1 MKPATKSPH
10 PDNRF
15 NADRPGPRV
24 ARRRVLGGAAATAA
38 ASVAVAIGL
47 AGCSRREPLLRI
59 ASNVWPGY
67 ELMHAAQALGRFDET
82 ELRIIEMPSSTDVL
96 QALASGAIE
105 GGGLTLDELL
115 SARADGL
122 DLCAVLVF
130 DESTGADALIAQA
143 EIGSLAA
150 LAGKRIGVEQTA
162 TGALVLHA
170 ALQAAGLRLDQ
181 VQPVFMTVANHL
193 AAWQARQVDAL
204 VTFEPVLGA
213 AAAQGGRRLFD
224 SHAMPGQI
232 IDVLAVHRSALQR
245 SPQALRRLVQMQ
257 FEMQALWRSDPQ
269 RLAPSIGARMGLAP
283 AQVPAFL
290 DGLSMPD
297 LLENHQ
303 WLAGSQPR
311 LLTSARHLEQVMRK
325 AHLLTHGAPQTPL
338 CSAALLPA
346 LPTGAGA

>member
-1 MKPATKSPH
+1 MKQANTSPH
-10 PDNRF
+10 PDRL
-15 NADRPGPRV
+15 DTRRPGPRV

-38 ASVAVAIGL
+38 ATVAAAIGL

-82 ELRIIEMPSSTDVL
+82 ELRIIEMPSATDVL
-96 QALASGAIE
+96 QSLAAGAIE

-150 LAGKRIGVEQTA
+150 LAGRRIGVEQTA

-193 AAWQARQVDAL
+193 AAWQTRQVDAL

-213 AAAQGGRRLFD
+213 AVARDARRLFD
-224 SHAMPGQI
+224 SRAMPGQI

-245 SPQALRRLVQMQ
+245 SPLALRRLVQRH

-269 RLAPSIGARMGLAP
+269 QLVPSLGARLGLMP

-290 DGLSMPD
+290 DGLSMPG
-297 LLENHQ
+297 LPENHQ
-303 WLAGSQPR
+303 WLAGTQPR
-311 LLTSARHLEQVMRK
+311 LLASARHLEQVMLK
-325 AHLLTHGAPQTPL
+325 ARLLTRSVPQTPL
-338 CSAALLPA
+338 CSAAMLPA
-346 LPTGAGA
+346 WPTGAGA